1 VIRRRLPVRRTVDD
15 HLLVLDDD
23 RVPPHIA
30 IAEAMRHDLPW
41 DAPDLDEALDA
52 AAGTPVELVVLTS
65 PPDPSGRAAKLT
77 VDLLARRAA
86 RGCIDDAVVR
96 SEA

>member
-1 VIRRRLPVRRTVDD
+1 VTRRRLPVRRTVDD
-15 HLLVLDDD
+15 HLLVLEDD
-23 RVPPHIA
+23 RVPPHID

-52 AAGTPVELVVLTS
+52 AGGEPVEVVVLTS
-65 PPDPSGRAAKLT
+65 PPDPAGRATTLT

-86 RGCIDDAVVR
+86 RGCTDDAVVR
-96 SEA
+96 SEG

>member
-1 VIRRRLPVRRTVDD
+1 VTRRRLPVRRTVDD
-15 HLLVLDDD
+15 HLLVMDDD
-23 RVPPHIA
+23 RIPAHID

-52 AAGTPVELVVLTS
+52 AAGEPVELVVMTA
-65 PPDPSGRAAKLT
+65 PPDPARRAEKLT

-86 RGCIDDAVVR
+86 RGCVDDVVVR
-96 SEA
+96 SEG